1 MYYVS
6 IEDTFDVIQRAHIAT
21 GHGRTNPGK
30 KALWKKDLVEIRPC
44 GKKDLWKKG
53 LVILGNLEKRPCV
66 KIFLNNEIKIF
77 KIFKARSKV
86 RR

>member
-1 MYYVS
+1 MPDYVL
-6 IEDTFDVIQRAHIAT
+6 TM
-21 GHGRTNPGK
+21 NPGK

-66 KIFLNNEIKIF
+66 KIFLNNEIKILIKIF

>member
-1 MYYVS
+1 M
-6 IEDTFDVIQRAHIAT
+6 
-21 GHGRTNPGK
+21 
-30 KALWKKDLVEIRPC
+30 EIRPC

-66 KIFLNNEIKIF
+66 KIFLNIEIQILIKIF

>member
-1 MYYVS
+1 MIKQGKCKSRTV
-6 IEDTFDVIQRAHIAT
+6 
-21 GHGRTNPGK
+21 TNPGK

-66 KIFLNNEIKIF
+66 KIFLNNEIKILIKIF